1 MPNDFFVRH
10 LLADAT
16 LAAAAAR
23 AIESICSAN
32 IHALAPSW
40 HRRQSP
46 PPTVTMIAAICSLC
60 HGLAIQSDTALIAAA
75 ATSLILIATSRLIPA
90 FQVVARIRANLV
102 GSRHLEMTGVNR
114 PDV

>member
-23 AIESICSAN
+23 ALESICSAH

-40 HRRQSP
+40 HRCQSPP
-46 PPTVTMIAAICSLC
+46 PPTVTLIAAICSLC
-60 HGLAIQSDTALIAAA
+60 DGLAMHIDTAPIAAA
-75 ATSLILIATSRLIPA
+75 ATQAATSTILIAMSRPIPA
-90 FQVVARIRANLV
+90 FQLVTKIRANLV
-102 GSRHLEMTGVNR
+102 GRGTSK
-114 PDV
+114 

>member
-32 IHALAPSW
+32 IHAPAPSW
-40 HRRQSP
+40 HRRQLP

-75 ATSLILIATSRLIPA
+75 ATQAATSLILIAMSRPIPA
-90 FQVVARIRANLV
+90 FQFVAKIRANLV
-102 GSRHLEMTGVNR
+102 GQGTSK
-114 PDV
+114 